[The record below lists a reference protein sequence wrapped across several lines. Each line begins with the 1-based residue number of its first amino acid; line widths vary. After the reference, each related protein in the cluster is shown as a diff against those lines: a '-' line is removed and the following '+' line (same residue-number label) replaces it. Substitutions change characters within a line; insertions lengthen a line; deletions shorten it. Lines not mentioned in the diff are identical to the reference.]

1 MAFDVMDIDLSQLF
15 KNDDTYTIPRY
26 QRNYVWNRTN
36 WMQLIGDI
44 DFCAE
49 TTPDWSHFV
58 GSMVFERK
66 KKSGGNVNVIDG
78 QQRLVTFQL
87 VIFSLIY
94 TYKKYLNSEVK
105 SEDYLKTIEINIA
118 YLKDLITNKVLGE
131 SQSVKLNISNA
142 NFKRINQL
150 LLDDEQDSLAEMDSM
165 VQTKMISRI
174 CLRWQMI
181 MSIPNGKN
189 LKQNIKNW

>member
-66 KKSGGNVNVIDG
+66 KKSIGLNEPGVKNKKDG
-78 QQRLVTFQL
+78 EMCAGQAVEK
-87 VIFSLIY
+87 I
-94 TYKKYLNSEVK
+94 K
-105 SEDYLKTIEINIA
+105 SR
-118 YLKDLITNKVLGE
+118 
-131 SQSVKLNISNA
+131 
-142 NFKRINQL
+142 F
-150 LLDDEQDSLAEMDSM
+150 
-165 VQTKMISRI
+165 
-174 CLRWQMI
+174 
-181 MSIPNGKN
+181 
-189 LKQNIKNW
+189 